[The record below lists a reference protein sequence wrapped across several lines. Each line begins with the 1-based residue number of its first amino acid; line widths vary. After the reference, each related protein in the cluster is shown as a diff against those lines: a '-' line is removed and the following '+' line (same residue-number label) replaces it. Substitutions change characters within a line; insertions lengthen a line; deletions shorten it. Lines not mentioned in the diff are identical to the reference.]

1 MTFLDLHFGNLQS
14 RITAPHLLVSP
25 NATWS
30 IKATYSR
37 PSVRLVR
44 LELFDASQIPQ
55 FAPVKLQRRF
65 LFRHPAHLPSVKS
78 RSQLVR
84 SGDRN
89 NHYTDKIML
98 KTQSKMQN
106 ADLAIQV
113 VYHQPHLPS
122 QPRNPLFIPGRRNG
136 GELVFRGN
144 AAEHQVQ
151 CRKYL
156 T

>member
-1 MTFLDLHFGNLQS
+1 MTFPDLHFGNLQS

-44 LELFDASQIPQ
+44 LELFDASRIPQ
-55 FAPVKLQRRF
+55 FAPVQLQRRF
-65 LFRHPAHLPSVKS
+65 LFRHPTHLPSVKS

-89 NHYTDKIML
+89 NYYTDKIML
-98 KTQSKMQN
+98 KTQSKMQMQTSPFRWCIIN
-106 ADLAIQV
+106 PICRTSPGIHCSFQV
-113 VYHQPHLPS
+113 AAM
-122 QPRNPLFIPGRRNG
+122 GRTC
-136 GELVFRGN
+136 LS
-144 AAEHQVQ
+144 
-151 CRKYL
+151 RKRS
-156 T
+156 